1 MQHGRTADAGAARTR
16 RAASTGS
23 LLVAA
28 AACVAAVGV
37 VVPATPASAAGTI
50 PAPPVVGELATHIAL
65 EQLGKPYAWGGAG
78 PDAFDCSGLTAYSWD
93 TAAGAD
99 LSLVAATQASS
110 DVVPTAGSSLE
121 PGDLVFYDDPGV
133 AGIAHVSL
141 FAANDAGSVVE
152 SADNPALPVRLQPMG
167 WWTSPPVAMGRPLV
181 PAADAGFPAAIQDAG
196 SGYDLLRANG
206 GVDNFGA
213 PWHGSLAG
221 RMPIGAGVDG
231 VGLANE
237 PTTGGYWILSS
248 DGGVS
253 NFDAPWFGSP
263 RASGGPGANTV
274 ANPAVAIAAGHQG
287 VGYDVLRG
295 NGGVDNFHT
304 PWHGSLAGRLPAGT
318 VALGL
323 AGDSAT
329 GGYWILT
336 SDGGVSNFDAPWF
349 GSPRASGT
357 ASLTNPVVAIAA
369 EGGGYAVLFAGGG
382 VETFGVAWAGSL
394 AGRLPGDV
402 MAIALAGVGGRA
414 GYRILESDGQVASF
428 S

>member
-99 LSLVAATQASS
+99 LSLVAATQASA

-141 FAANDAGSVVE
+141 FVANDAGSVVE

-196 SGYDLLRANG
+196 SGYDLLKANG
-206 GVDNFGA
+206 GVDNFGT

-237 PTTGGYWILSS
+237 PTTGGYWILS
-248 DGGVS
+248 
-253 NFDAPWFGSP
+253 
-263 RASGGPGANTV
+263 
-274 ANPAVAIAAGHQG
+274 
-287 VGYDVLRG
+287 
-295 NGGVDNFHT
+295 
-304 PWHGSLAGRLPAGT
+304 
-318 VALGL
+318 
-323 AGDSAT
+323 
-329 GGYWILT
+329 